1 MTERD
6 RDNLNFLL
14 TVSPKVFQNWLDQA
28 DDDDVEYA
36 LELIHYAKME
46 MIIAELERRDE
57 VEDVSLARKELDRI
71 FGKAV

>member
-36 LELIHYAKME
+36 LELIHHAKME

>member
-46 MIIAELERRDE
+46 MIVAELERRDE